1 MTDPLAMLTPWLYTA
16 NVWFLTAVAVAGL
29 IAFVR
34 HSSLARR
41 FLPRRDATSAPG
53 RFERFWSRRD
63 GRAIAL
69 AWVAL
74 VALTIGD
81 GGLVWSDQWKPV
93 KDFFAELQ
101 PVAGL
106 LLVPMTAALYLY
118 KRAVPQIARD
128 ESDERERD
136 IQGAVYRRA
145 HVILIGSLA
154 VAAGLLA
161 FNPAIGSMIS
171 NRLESRSVEALDLV
185 LPAFLVLFMLPS
197 VAYAWML
204 PHRENETP
212 DEERPTGRLAGAE
225 A

>member
-16 NVWFLTAVAVAGL
+16 NVWFLTAVALAGL
-29 IAFVR
+29 IAFLR
-34 HSSLARR
+34 HSPLARR

-81 GGLVWSDQWKPV
+81 GGLVWSDQWKPM
-93 KDFFAELQ
+93 KDFFAVLQ
-101 PVAGL
+101 PVAGI

-118 KRAVPQIARD
+118 KRAVPQLARD

-136 IQGAVYRRA
+136 IQGAVYRRVQA
-145 HVILIGSLA
+145 ILIASLA

-161 FNPAIGSMIS
+161 FNPAIGHMMAI
-171 NRLESRSVEALDLV
+171 RLEARSVVPIDVV

-197 VAYAWML
+197 LAYAWML
-204 PHRENETP
+204 PHREDETP
-212 DEERPTGRLAGAE
+212 DGERPTGRLAGAE